1 MSGCTMY
8 KKSNKFSW
16 QYYIKDSSTS
26 MLNPVSKYVCR
37 ERLRINVLV
46 SFKVLHAKKTSCSKN
61 VSHGAPLHC
70 YSFSRMIFTRILCVH
85 AVACMCNTNLCA
97 VPCHHV
103 LSYRWH
109 HI

>member
-1 MSGCTMY
+1 
-8 KKSNKFSW
+8 
-16 QYYIKDSSTS
+16 

-85 AVACMCNTNLCA
+85 ACVHVQYKPMRCA
-97 VPCHHV
+97 VPSRAE
-103 LSYRWH
+103 LQMASYLVASHRECSVAGFVVTV
-109 HI
+109 